1 MLNTGKEN
9 SKYGKIGVLMGGCS
23 SERDISLKSGT
34 AVLTAL
40 RELGCDVVAVDI
52 TSSDN
57 HEIRKIIFENK
68 IDIAFIALHGRIG
81 EDGVIQGI
89 LEGLNIPYTGSGIEA
104 SRLAIN
110 KIMAQSIFKKNGLL
124 VPEHSVLSLYNIDTG
139 ESIID
144 NIKGFPVIIKPACE
158 GSSIGVTVVENKRQ
172 LRDAVKTAYEYGKEV
187 LIEEFIY
194 GRELTVGIL
203 EGNPLPIIELRPKR
217 RFFDFFAK
225 YNKGIT
231 EYIIP
236 AKIESNLYKDIQDT
250 AVRAYELLGC
260 DDFARVDFMLDRH
273 NRYYILEV
281 NTIPGFTETS
291 LLPKAAAEI
300 GINFKQLCLKLVEL
314 AYAKKKKK

>member
-1 MLNTGKEN
+1 MLKAKEEN

-23 SERDISLKSGT
+23 SEREISLKSGT

-40 RELGCDVVAVDI
+40 RELRCDVVAVDI
-52 TSSDN
+52 VSSDN
-57 HEIRKIIFENK
+57 NEIKRIILDNK
-68 IDIAFIALHGRIG
+68 IDIAFIALHGSIG
-81 EDGVIQGI
+81 EDGVIQSI
-89 LEGLNIPYTGSGIEA
+89 LEELNIPYTGSGIEA

-110 KIMAQSIFKKNGLL
+110 KIMTQSIFKKEGLPI
-124 VPEHSVLSLYNIDTG
+124 PEHVILSRYNVDTKT
-139 ESIID
+139 IVMN
-144 NIKGFPVIIKPACE
+144 NISQFPVIVKPACE
-158 GSSIGVTVVENKRQ
+158 GSSIGVTVVENERQ
-172 LRDAVKTAYEYGKEV
+172 LKDAVKTACEYGKEV

-260 DDFARVDFMLDRH
+260 NDFARVDFMLDRD

-281 NTIPGFTETS
+281 NTIPGFTATS

-314 AYAKKKKK
+314 AYAKKEKK